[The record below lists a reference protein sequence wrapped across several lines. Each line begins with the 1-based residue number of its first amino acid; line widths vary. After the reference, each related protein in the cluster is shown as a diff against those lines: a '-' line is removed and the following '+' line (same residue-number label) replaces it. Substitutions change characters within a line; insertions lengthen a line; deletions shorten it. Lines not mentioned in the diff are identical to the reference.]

1 MEKIKIP
8 VLVNCLVLTLFA
20 AIAMA
25 SSSTQ
30 EAVRNIDD
38 FSNGWQYGRSLTTDA
53 TEEIETIDA
62 DTVALDQP
70 LVATND

>member
-30 EAVRNIDD
+30 EAVRNVDA
-38 FSNGWQYGRSLTTDA
+38 FSDGWQYGRSLTSDA
-53 TEEIETIDA
+53 TEEVETIDA
-62 DTVALDQP
+62 DTLALDQP